1 MTVGNHVLQFTQ
13 TFLSRTNK
21 GPSIHKAVDC
31 YSTIYE
37 KSTSLTSACYQEFMI
52 VSPPFTFYS
61 GNSLVVIQFPKSLNL
76 QTHQPRSQALPMC
89 ELQATESC
97 AGSGNEAANAPYLP
111 FHYAPLAATYE
122 HSHSKMLFEPTYG
135 FQNSSAKCLLQ
146 VTELLG
152 VMIWL
157 TQRQM
162 PHVSHLIVTSHTNE
176 YCLNGLVDRGR
187 ASSSS
192 VVRPGQVSVLM

>member
-61 GNSLVVIQFPKSLNL
+61 GNSLVVNQFPKNLNL
-76 QTHQPRSQALPMC
+76 QTHQPCSQALPVR
-89 ELQATESC
+89 ELQAAESC
-97 AGSGNEAANAPYLP
+97 AGSGNEAANPPYLP
-111 FHYAPLAATYE
+111 FHHAPLAATYE
-122 HSHSKMLFEPTYG
+122 HSRSKMLFEPTKV
-135 FQNSSAKCLLQ
+135 FQNSSAKYFTQ
-146 VTELLG
+146 FTSSNRAAWGHELAYLEIDATC
-152 VMIWL
+152 V
-157 TQRQM
+157 
-162 PHVSHLIVTSHTNE
+162 PSDC
-176 YCLNGLVDRGR
+176 YF
-187 ASSSS
+187 
-192 VVRPGQVSVLM
+192 PYK